1 MRSAPRSNRFLE
13 PERQR
18 RAPRA
23 SGQRRASRA
32 AVRGWCLSLL
42 LVSLVFSLAGPGLGA
57 ASGPADSREVAETA
71 AGDALAAAPLL
82 VRLYDPYGL
91 LSRPAL
97 ERLRAEAAEAFE
109 SSGASI
115 RFVRRG
121 GPRVVPA
128 TLYPEIP
135 TNWRVNPQTLG
146 VAVGSPGERRSVFL
160 SVQAARRALG
170 WRGPARGAAPGAGR
184 PAVELGTAL
193 GRVLAHELLHTVAPD
208 CPHTSHGIMAARLN
222 RRMLTSPGIGFDET
236 AGRYL
241 RRGLSAYGGEA
252 VSQG

>member
-1 MRSAPRSNRFLE
+1 MRSAPRSDRFPE
-13 PERQR
+13 PAR
-18 RAPRA
+18 RGRGRRGAGR
-23 SGQRRASRA
+23 RRASRA
-32 AVRGWCLSLL
+32 AARGWFLSLL
-42 LVSLVFSLAGPGLGA
+42 LVSLAGPGLGA
-57 ASGPADSREVAETA
+57 ASGPADSRGVAENLS
-71 AGDALAAAPLL
+71 GDAVAAAPLL
-82 VRLYDPYGL
+82 VRLYDPYRL

-135 TNWRVNPQTLG
+135 TNWRVSPQTLG

-193 GRVLAHELLHTVAPD
+193 GRVLAHELLHTIAPD